1 MSNIQVLVAAQ
12 TLAQRINRVLARRRL
27 WLRKTP
33 KNDTKALKDFGEY
46 FVFDMQRNR
55 IAETHIDIEDYAR
68 KLGVLRP
75 HESLERAPRPD
86 DSTASVHHPPGS
98 AARSSSR

>member
-1 MSNIQVLVAAQ
+1 MSDTQVPVPARL
-12 TLAQRINRVLARRRL
+12 LALRINRVLARRRL

-55 IAETHIDIEDYAR
+55 IAETHTDIEDYAR

-86 DSTASVHHPPGS
+86 DSTAGVHHPPGS